1 MKRIKNTRDIAV
13 KAMFSPAPFLE
24 FKEEC
29 EKNETS
35 MSTVLF
41 VIAKDWTEKQKL
53 SRQSANRELPSCG
66 HNLANSYSGRSYGQ
80 VKHGAANHMR
90 RRL

>member
-1 MKRIKNTRDIAV
+1 MKRTKNLRIIPV
-13 KAMFSPAPFLE
+13 KSMFSADPFLE
-24 FKEEC
+24 FEEEC
-29 EKNETS
+29 DIKEIS

-41 VIAKDWTEKQKL
+41 ELAKDWTKKQKH
-53 SRQSANRELPSCG
+53 SRQQANKELPSCG

-80 VKHGAANHMR
+80 VKHGAVNHMR